1 MMAPLWEPPEALPA
15 CSFLL
20 REKHWAAALL
30 HEQNVLV
37 YLHLCTSGPFKRKL
51 FRFTSETEIPD
62 RTSGAAGGPWSAKR
76 LTEFHQC
83 GVKRPGLIAVEQ
95 LSRPG
100 PEPGLAPGGL
110 DLLAPIKKAA
120 QEPGD
125 VRINDW
131 GRIIKREARDSA
143 GRVTANPGQGLQPL
157 RGGREYPPVLSK
169 DTLRCSLEVANTVI
183 VTQTFP
189 SSEEITFRGL
199 SQRV

>member
-1 MMAPLWEPPEALPA
+1 MMAPFWEPPKSLAA

-20 REKHWAAALL
+20 REKHWAVAFL
-30 HEQNVLV
+30 HEENVLV
-37 YLHLCTSGPFKRKL
+37 YPHRCTPSSFPRKL
-51 FRFTSETEIPD
+51 FRFAGETEIPD
-62 RTSGAAGGPWSAKR
+62 RTSGAGGGPWSAKR
-76 LTEFHQC
+76 LPEFHQC
-83 GVKRPGLIAVEQ
+83 GVKRPGLIAVEE

-100 PEPGLAPGGL
+100 PEHGLAPGGL
-110 DLLAPIKKAA
+110 NLLAPIKKAA
-120 QEPGD
+120 QETGH

-143 GRVTANPGQGLQPL
+143 GRVTANPGQGLQPI
-157 RGGREYPPVLSK
+157 RGGREYPLVLSK
-169 DTLRCSLEVANTVI
+169 DTLRCSLEVSNTVI